1 MWLTPNGVYT
11 VAVYNVYLTLQHH
24 LCRIIEGNVRAGG
37 ACPDSCSTV
46 LRSIYCPDG
55 CSSVVRALA
64 VEVRGQIS
72 FVLVSHPE
80 WSNVVEHLVPSLCC
94 YEVNENLQSL
104 EIKLRPLAFSCQCP
118 HISL

>member
-1 MWLTPNGVYT
+1 MHVLIV
-11 VAVYNVYLTLQHH
+11 VAQ
-24 LCRIIEGNVRAGG
+24 
-37 ACPDSCSTV
+37 CSKAYIALMVT
-46 LRSIYCPDG
+46 

-64 VEVRGQIS
+64 VEARGQIS
-72 FVLVSHPE
+72 FVLASHPE

-104 EIKLRPLAFSCQCP
+104 EIKLRPLALSCQCP